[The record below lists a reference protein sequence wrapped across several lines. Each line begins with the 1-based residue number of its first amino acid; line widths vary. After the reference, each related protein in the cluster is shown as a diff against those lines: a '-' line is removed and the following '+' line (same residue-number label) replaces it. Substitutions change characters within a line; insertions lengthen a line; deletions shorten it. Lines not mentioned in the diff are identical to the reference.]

1 MECGGRVQ
9 LMGGS
14 GACVWGGLEPDVVSC
29 VSWFARGPAAL
40 QRGRAGG
47 GAVDSL
53 KGCEGAVFPHCCRD
67 GLGTLVVEEVGCQAG
82 RRGVGE

>member
-1 MECGGRVQ
+1 MW
-9 LMGGS
+9 S
-14 GACVWGGLEPDVVSC
+14 PASAGLHV
-29 VSWFARGPAAL
+29 AL
-40 QRGRAGG
+40 QLCRGDGLGG
-47 GAVDSL
+47 AAVDSL